1 MEKDL
6 EAARE
11 KISMRDREFASVQG
25 TLRGLEDERR
35 KMGSAVD
42 RTGLE
47 RDIERLHQELDRL
60 DEELNVAREELE
72 NKEDALR
79 QRELEIAAMVRSS
92 LSRPRH
98 SDVQL
103 DKQRDLEARLSSERQ
118 GRLNMSDRLDHA
130 NKVSYVMTQQQRD
143 N

>member
-79 QRELEIAAMVRSS
+79 QRELEIAAMVS
-92 LSRPRH
+92 LYSSRPI
-98 SDVQL
+98 SP
-103 DKQRDLEARLSSERQ
+103 
-118 GRLNMSDRLDHA
+118 
-130 NKVSYVMTQQQRD
+130 
-143 N
+143 